1 MKVEAF
7 SQTALDYERIEKAIQ
22 FIANNF
28 HSQPNLKEI
37 ADKIHVSEY
46 HFQRL
51 FSRWVGI
58 SPKRFLQF

>member
-1 MKVEAF
+1 MNNEAY
-7 SQTALDYERIEKAIQ
+7 SQAAIDYERIEKAIQ
-22 FIANNF
+22 FLADNF

-37 ADKIHVSEY
+37 AGNIHVSEY